1 VQVWVDEVVR
11 GLRVWLG
18 NDAFFQFFEPGWS
31 GKPLPEIVAGRAA
44 TCLARYMPI
53 HIYILIQML
62 RLLSQDVYDTLDLII
77 SHVSTVIAE
86 RECVYPASPRAE
98 WTRVE

>member
-44 TCLARYMPI
+44 TCLARYVPI
-53 HIYILIQML
+53 HTLIQIIC
-62 RLLSQDVYDTLDLII
+62 LLPQDISYAFDLII
-77 SHVSTVIAE
+77 SIVSTLIF
-86 RECVYPASPRAE
+86 
-98 WTRVE
+98 

>member
-44 TCLARYMPI
+44 TCLARYVPI
-53 HIYILIQML
+53 HILIQII
-62 RLLSQDVYDTLDLII
+62 RLLPQDVYDTLDLIV
-77 SHVSTVIAE
+77 SYVSTVIAE
-86 RECVYPASPRAE
+86 RERIYPASPRAE